1 MKKAIILV
9 AAIISGI
16 VAKAEGYQYLYWQV
30 QPEKVLPNVKE
41 YKVAYFY
48 TFEEFD
54 NKTAI
59 GVTGVTPGSAS
70 PVIQSSD
77 LSSFS
82 SSDLSSFGSNYFV
95 WELAYWDDE
104 AGKATTVGTTDVFTY
119 AQLSEYMAS
128 YSGGSDLPKPG
139 ELFAPTFVI
148 PEPTSGMLMLIGLA
162 GLALRRKRA

>member
-30 QPEKVLPNVKE
+30 QPEKVLPNVKD
-41 YKVAYFY
+41 YNVAYFY
-48 TFEEFD
+48 TFQDFD
-54 NKTAI
+54 KKTAI
-59 GVTGVTPGSAS
+59 GVTGVTPGNAS

-77 LSSFS
+77 LSDYSI
-82 SSDLSSFGSNYFV
+82 GSNYFV
-95 WELAYWDDE
+95 WELAYWDE
-104 AGKATTVGTTDVFTY
+104 SAGKATTVGTTDVFTY

-139 ELFAPTFVI
+139 ELYAPTFVI

>member
-41 YKVAYFY
+41 YNVAYFY
-48 TFEEFD
+48 TFQDFD
-54 NKTAI
+54 DKKAI
-59 GVTGVTPGSAS
+59 GVTGVTPGSTS
-70 PVIQSSD
+70 PMIQ
-77 LSSFS
+77 

-104 AGKATTVGTTDVFTY
+104 AKKATTVGTTDVFTY

-128 YSGGSDLPKPG
+128 YSGGSNLPKPG

>member
-41 YKVAYFY
+41 YNVAYFY
-48 TFEEFD
+48 TFKEFD

-77 LSSFS
+77 LTSYN
-82 SSDLSSFGSNYFV
+82 LPNNYFV

-128 YSGGSDLPKPG
+128 YSGGSDIPKPG

>member
-41 YKVAYFY
+41 YNVAYFY
-48 TFEEFD
+48 TFENFD

-77 LSSFS
+77 LSSF
-82 SSDLSSFGSNYFV
+82 GSNYFV
-95 WELAYWDDE
+95 WELAYWDE
-104 AGKATTVGTTDVFTY
+104 SAKKATTVGTTDVFTY

-128 YSGGSDLPKPG
+128 YGGGTDIPKPG

>member
-30 QPEKVLPNVKE
+30 QPEKVLPNVKD
-41 YKVAYFY
+41 YNVAYFY
-48 TFEEFD
+48 TFQEFD

-77 LSSFS
+77 LSSF
-82 SSDLSSFGSNYFV
+82 GSNYFV
-95 WELAYWDDE
+95 WELAYWDE
-104 AGKATTVGTTDVFTY
+104 SAKKATTVGTTDVFTY

-128 YSGGSDLPKPG
+128 YSGGTDIPKPG